1 MNEFQRKIKQVSD
14 KNANMSK
21 NATHTYKT
29 CQKIICSSD
38 TQNTQQKTTAV
49 IKAAKN
55 AFYTNCTTMFIT
67 VTLCLIWWKCDGM
80 SEMSDDR

>member
-1 MNEFQRKIKQVSD
+1 MNFKEKSNKCLTKMQTCQ
-14 KNANMSK
+14 K
-21 NATHTYKT
+21 NATQTYKT